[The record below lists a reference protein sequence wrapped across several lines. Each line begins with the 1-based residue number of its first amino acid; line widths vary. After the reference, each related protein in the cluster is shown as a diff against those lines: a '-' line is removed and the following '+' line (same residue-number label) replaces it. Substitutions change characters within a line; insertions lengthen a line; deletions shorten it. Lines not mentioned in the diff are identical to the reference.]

1 MSGPNGD
8 GVPTSRLVEEATR
21 LAEAV
26 QEWLRGAAG
35 AAGTTGAAGSA
46 DSAGSAG
53 AADAHDRP
61 VDATAP
67 CRYCPVC
74 QLVAALRDGHPELAD
89 RFGELAA
96 ALIAALHAAFETAT
110 APSGPPRSP
119 VQHIRVDGQESM

>member
-1 MSGPNGD
+1 MSGPTGD
-8 GVPTSRLVEEATR
+8 DVPTSRLVEEATR
-21 LAEAV
+21 LAEAA

-35 AAGTTGAAGSA
+35 RTGAAGSA
-46 DSAGSAG
+46 SSAGETG
-53 AADAHDRP
+53 AADRP
-61 VDATAP
+61 VDGTGP

-119 VQHIRVDGQESM
+119 VQHIRVDGQESV

>member
-1 MSGPNGD
+1 MTGPTGD

-35 AAGTTGAAGSA
+35 STGAAGSA
-46 DSAGSAG
+46 D
-53 AADAHDRP
+53 RP
-61 VDATAP
+61 VDATGP

-110 APSGPPRSP
+110 APSGPPRAP

>member
-1 MSGPNGD
+1 VSGPTGD
-8 GVPTSRLVEEATR
+8 GVPPSRLVEEATR
-21 LAEAV
+21 LAEAA
-26 QEWLRGAAG
+26 QEWLRGSAG
-35 AAGTTGAAGSA
+35 GAGSAGAAGSA
-46 DSAGSAG
+46 DSA
-53 AADAHDRP
+53 DRP
-61 VDATAP
+61 VDAAGP

-110 APSGPPRSP
+110 APSGPPRSS

>member
-1 MSGPNGD
+1 MSGPTGA
-8 GVPTSRLVEEATR
+8 GVPPSRLVEEATR

-35 AAGTTGAAGSA
+35 GAGSA
-46 DSAGSAG
+46 AAADSA
-53 AADAHDRP
+53 DHP
-61 VDATAP
+61 VDATGP

-74 QLVAALRDGHPELAD
+74 QLVAGLRDGHPELAD

-96 ALIAALHAAFETAT
+96 ALIAALHATFETAT